1 MNRIFGIFVTF
12 LLIPSLP
19 TFGAMDEYEKCELNA
34 GMKAFREWGF
44 SEIPAE
50 YQDKIDKIINSPV
63 EQESSGTCTPG
74 GNYHCNKGDIFK
86 DCCPCAQF
94 DAEMQVEE
102 IFRQD
107 YIKKECGYIKKQNL
121 QETQATN
128 NHPDNNFDFAATSA
142 TQNASSGLLLATPAQ
157 EDEPQPNQRQQA
169 VEANLKKATTVP
181 AKPTKNKIDQSPN
194 EQARLT
200 RTALTKF
207 CQDDGFVY
215 KNNGTEIA
223 SLGYVK
229 DLCDSKNKVE
239 LSCYNFKGDPI
250 PSEDI
255 IRHFANYCYTN
266 TTNSCESKKESRPS
280 DHYNKKDAERAAKQE
295 ENKVG
300 KRCEIENATS
310 AKYVKKMSG
319 KIVCEPDDCICGYE
333 IVENNFQYSCKKW
346 RQDKPSC
353 YGHESMPDNA
363 TKAHYE
369 CNKNNKKICVVDE
382 CNYKTHYLDSDKN
395 KCIAKS
401 TVKCTNDEKVNNVG
415 QCQKNPTV
423 LAQPNDPSK
432 QEMSQSDIER
442 DNCVRNQDKKHT
454 KYENGKC
461 VCENNDY
468 EMQDDGVCTLKR
480 AKCKEQSHTKYE
492 NGRCVCESDKYEMHS
507 DNNCY
512 MTSAALDAEA
522 SEMED
527 ADNAAKDEQLF
538 LETRKEAC
546 AIDNMGEW
554 NDKTHKCKCK
564 SGYKLGDDYACHA
577 TNKTATNE
585 ENKKLCEKDGAGKWT
600 DKNKCECTD
609 PTHSFVDGKGC
620 EKDDKKADEEKL
632 KKTCEELGTKG
643 KWNKTLE
650 QCNCNEKNHIFDEET
665 GCTAATPKFI
675 EAQKEIEK
683 LKSQL
688 EATITELNK

>member
-1 MNRIFGIFVTF
+1 MKRIFGIFVTF
-12 LLIPSLP
+12 LLIPTLP

-34 GMKAFREWGF
+34 EMKAFHEWGF

-121 QETQATN
+121 QETQETQATN
-128 NHPDNNFDFAATSA
+128 NHTDNNFDFAVASA
-142 TQNASSGLLLATPAQ
+142 TQNEQSGLLLPTPAQ
-157 EDEPQPNQRQQA
+157 EVKSQPNQRQQDI
-169 VEANLKKATTVP
+169 ESNLKTATTVP
-181 AKPTKNKIDQSPN
+181 RKKPYPQTDE
-194 EQARLT
+194 EQKRLV
-200 RTALTKF
+200 RTAFSKF
-207 CQDDGFVY
+207 CKDDGYVY
-215 KNNGTEIA
+215 KDNGA
-223 SLGYVK
+223 
-229 DLCDSKNKVE
+229 E
-239 LSCYNFKGDPI
+239 LPSIGVLDANCTAPGNGQLYFSCYKFKTNPAPAQEI
-250 PSEDI
+250 HK
-255 IRHFANYCYTN
+255 HFAYYCYTN
-266 TTNSCESKKESRPS
+266 VTTPTKITTATRPS

-546 AIDNMGEW
+546 AIDNLGEW

-620 EKDDKKADEEKL
+620 EKDDKKAEHEKHKAL
-632 KKTCEELGTKG
+632 CKSPNEWNDRTHKCKCKNTK
-643 KWNKTLE
+643 E
-650 QCNCNEKNHIFDEET
+650 FFDEET
-665 GCTAATPKFI
+665 GCVAATKTFT
-675 EAQKEIEK
+675 EAQEK
-683 LKSQL
+683 MKQL
-688 EATITELNK
+688 ETQLNEKVTELNK

>member
-1 MNRIFGIFVTF
+1 MNRIFGIFIAF
-12 LLIPSLP
+12 LLIPTLPVFGVSKTDAGRQRQEIETKYCRQIAGAGGGTLNCATQSLNCIH
-19 TFGAMDEYEKCELNA
+19 GLK
-34 GMKAFREWGF
+34 
-44 SEIPAE
+44 PAYTKE
-50 YQDKIDKIINSPV
+50 QVDKIV
-63 EQESSGTCTPG
+63 TEYC
-74 GNYHCNKGDIFK
+74 
-86 DCCPCAQF
+86 
-94 DAEMQVEE
+94 
-102 IFRQD
+102 
-107 YIKKECGYIKKQNL
+107 
-121 QETQATN
+121 ETIG
-128 NHPDNNFDFAATSA
+128 FAAASA

-157 EDEPQPNQRQQA
+157 EVKSQPNQRQQDI
-169 VEANLKKATTVP
+169 ESNLKKETTVP
-181 AKPTKNKIDQSPN
+181 TKKPDPQTDE
-194 EQARLT
+194 EQKRLV
-200 RTALTKF
+200 RTAFSKF
-207 CQDDGFVY
+207 CKDDGYVY
-215 KNNGTEIA
+215 KDNDAELPSIGVLDANCNAPGNGQ
-223 SLGYVK
+223 LYF
-229 DLCDSKNKVE
+229 
-239 LSCYNFKGDPI
+239 SCYKFKTNPAPAQEI
-250 PSEDI
+250 HK
-255 IRHFANYCYTN
+255 HFAYYCYTN
-266 TTNSCESKKESRPS
+266 VTTPTKITTATRPS

-382 CNYKTHYLDSDKN
+382 CNYKTHYLDSNKN

-401 TVKCTNDEKVNNVG
+401 TVKCASDEIVNNVG

-423 LAQPNDPSK
+423 LARPNDPSK

-546 AIDNMGEW
+546 AIDNLGEW

-585 ENKKLCEKDGAGKWT
+585 ENKTLCEKDGAGKW
-600 DKNKCECTD
+600 
-609 PTHSFVDGKGC
+609 
-620 EKDDKKADEEKL
+620 
-632 KKTCEELGTKG
+632 
-643 KWNKTLE
+643 NKTLK

-665 GCTAATPKFI
+665 GCVAATKTFT
-675 EAQKEIEK
+675 EAQEK
-683 LKSQL
+683 MKQL
-688 EATITELNK
+688 ETQLNEKATEMST

>member
-107 YIKKECGYIKKQNL
+107 YIKKECGHIKKQNL

-382 CNYKTHYLDSDKN
+382 CNYKTHYLDGNKN

-401 TVKCTNDEKVNNVG
+401 TVKCATDEIVNNVG

-546 AIDNMGEW
+546 AIDNLGEW

-585 ENKKLCEKDGAGKWT
+585 ANKKLCEKDGAGKWT

-620 EKDDKKADEEKL
+620 EKDDKKADEEKHKAL
-632 KKTCEELGTKG
+632 CKSPNEWNDRTHKCKCKNTK
-643 KWNKTLE
+643 E
-650 QCNCNEKNHIFDEET
+650 FFDEET
-665 GCTAATPKFI
+665 GCVAATPKFI
-675 EAQKEIEK
+675 EAQKEIEN

>member
-12 LLIPSLP
+12 LLTPTLP
-19 TFGAMDEYEKCELNA
+19 TFGASKTDAGRQRQEIETKYCRQIAGAGGGTLNCA
-34 GMKAFREWGF
+34 TQSLNCIYGLK
-44 SEIPAE
+44 PAYTKE
-50 YQDKIDKIINSPV
+50 QVDKIVTEYCETI
-63 EQESSGTCTPG
+63 G
-74 GNYHCNKGDIFK
+74 F
-86 DCCPCAQF
+86 A
-94 DAEMQVEE
+94 
-102 IFRQD
+102 
-107 YIKKECGYIKKQNL
+107 KE
-121 QETQATN
+121 
-128 NHPDNNFDFAATSA
+128 
-142 TQNASSGLLLATPAQ
+142 
-157 EDEPQPNQRQQA
+157 
-169 VEANLKKATTVP
+169 TTVP
-181 AKPTKNKIDQSPN
+181 RKPTKNKIDQSPY
-194 EQARLT
+194 EKTRLE
-200 RTALTKF
+200 RTAFSKF
-207 CQDDGFVY
+207 CQDDGYIY
-215 KNNGTEIA
+215 KDNGA
-223 SLGYVK
+223 
-229 DLCDSKNKVE
+229 E
-239 LSCYNFKGDPI
+239 LPSIGVFKANCNAPGNGQLYFSCYKFKTNPA
-250 PSEDI
+250 PTEE
-255 IRHFANYCYTN
+255 IRKHLAYYCYTN
-266 TTNSCESKKESRPS
+266 VTTPTDITAATRPS

-382 CNYKTHYLDSDKN
+382 CNYKTHYLDGNKN

-401 TVKCTNDEKVNNVG
+401 TVKCATDEIVNNVG

-546 AIDNMGEW
+546 AIDNLGEW

-577 TNKTATNE
+577 TN
-585 ENKKLCEKDGAGKWT
+585 
-600 DKNKCECTD
+600 
-609 PTHSFVDGKGC
+609 
-620 EKDDKKADEEKL
+620 EEKL
-632 KKTCEELGTKG
+632 KKICEELGTKG
-643 KWNKTLE
+643 KWIKTLK
-650 QCNCNEKNHIFDEET
+650 QCNCNEKNHIFDEEI
-665 GCTAATPKFI
+665 GCSAATPKFI
-675 EAQKEIEK
+675 EAQKEIEN